1 MPKLNDFFAAN
12 LNAPE
17 NFTFDD
23 FYTHNI
29 TPDNTELHDLEYY
42 KNIPQVKKEFTKDG
56 KFDDAAYNAY
66 YNGVLRLYND
76 FSQLDYTQQVIDSI
90 DRAPESIRNLDNT
103 NIKDTSAILYSNPDT

>member
-1 MPKLNDFFAAN
+1 MPKPNDFFAAN

-29 TPDNTELHDLEYY
+29 TPDNTELLDSEYY
-42 KNIPQVKKEFTKDG
+42 KHLPQVKKEVIKDG

-103 NIKDTSAILYSNPDT
+103 NIKDTSAILYSNPDQ